1 VVKGRF
7 LMTKNISEQRL
18 YKLRDYE
25 NASLAQLI
33 ICYAIDNSY
42 SLIDLAKAANV
53 SRMTIHN
60 WIDGLKVRNRNLAAL
75 VVNLE
80 ISSVLEQII
89 SPSPYA
95 DRFSAGTIKSYAQ
108 LKVELLS
115 LKKELLKIELE
126 KTDVAMTLMQKK
138 YFKYF
143 GREMISAA
151 LDGHWNFD
159 PIVLPWDD
167 EDACNIS
174 TDTQYAD
181 FCLILKEELE
191 ADGFEVDIDEG
202 PYSLSETLIKRGETL
217 HPMMSENQVSNLKNL
232 NKKIDN
238 VVFLEIGWLDAET
251 SGDDN
256 FAWFLEWL
264 HTPGQIL
271 IENIFKK
278 IEDLTAKSVHHL
290 DLPFYT
296 ICEDD
301 YDFYGSTVLKLDEF
315 SYREDEKSLYYEGLE
330 FPVNEAYL
338 RVFFLLKGF
347 RFILN
352 RDARGPNQ
360 HIASIDW

>member
-1 VVKGRF
+1 
-7 LMTKNISEQRL
+7 MTKNISEKRL

-60 WIDGLKVRNRNLAAL
+60 WIDGLKVRNRNLATL

-80 ISSVLEQII
+80 ISSVLEQLI

-159 PIVLPWDD
+159 PIVLPWDE

-174 TDTQYAD
+174 TVTQYAD
-181 FCLILKEELE
+181 FCLILK
-191 ADGFEVDIDEG
+191 
-202 PYSLSETLIKRGETL
+202 
-217 HPMMSENQVSNLKNL
+217 N
-232 NKKIDN
+232 
-238 VVFLEIGWLDAET
+238 
-251 SGDDN
+251 
-256 FAWFLEWL
+256 
-264 HTPGQIL
+264 
-271 IENIFKK
+271 
-278 IEDLTAKSVHHL
+278 
-290 DLPFYT
+290 
-296 ICEDD
+296 
-301 YDFYGSTVLKLDEF
+301 
-315 SYREDEKSLYYEGLE
+315 
-330 FPVNEAYL
+330 
-338 RVFFLLKGF
+338 
-347 RFILN
+347 
-352 RDARGPNQ
+352 
-360 HIASIDW
+360 